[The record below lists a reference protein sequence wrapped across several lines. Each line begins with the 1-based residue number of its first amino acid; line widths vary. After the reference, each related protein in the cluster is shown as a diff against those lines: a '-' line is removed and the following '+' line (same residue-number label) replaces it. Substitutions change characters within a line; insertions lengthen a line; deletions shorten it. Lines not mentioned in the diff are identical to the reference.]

1 MHRLFTALIMIV
13 VCAGCGPIGP
23 MPGLAIGGEEQ
34 PTPDD
39 FAFVQDHDLIMIRTY
54 FGGWLPQVHYIW
66 GVGVDDDI
74 YAIAAPGASW
84 RARIDDDPNVSLRI
98 GDNYFNLTAA
108 EVHDAEQTQAAFD
121 AYVTKYGPQLEE
133 IIGHPPVIEDMNGL
147 PRFSA
152 R

>member
-1 MHRLFTALIMIV
+1 MV
-13 VCAGCGPIGP
+13 VIGAGCGPIGP

-66 GVGVDDDI
+66 GVGVDDGI
-74 YAIAAPGASW
+74 YAIAVPGASW

-98 GDNYFNLTAA
+98 GDSYFNLTAT
-108 EVHDAEQTQAAFD
+108 EVNNAEQTQAAFD
-121 AYVTKYGPQLEE
+121 AYVEKYGKQLEE
-133 IIGHPPVIEDMNGL
+133 IIGHPPALEDMNGL
-147 PRFSA
+147 LRFSA